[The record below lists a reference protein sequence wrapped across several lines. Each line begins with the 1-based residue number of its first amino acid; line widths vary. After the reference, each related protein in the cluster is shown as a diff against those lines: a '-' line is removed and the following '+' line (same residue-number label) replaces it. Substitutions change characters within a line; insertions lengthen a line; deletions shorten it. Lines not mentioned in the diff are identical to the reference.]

1 LEQMEF
7 EKRIT
12 LIMDALSD
20 AGYDPVAQITGYIQ
34 TGDDTFITRKND
46 AISIIRTLD
55 KKQIEQYFE
64 DIRE

>member
-1 LEQMEF
+1 MEQMEF

-12 LIMDALSD
+12 LIMNALSD

-46 AISIIRTLD
+46 ARSIIRTLD

>member
-12 LIMDALSD
+12 LIMNALSD

-46 AISIIRTLD
+46 ARSIIRTLD

>member
-46 AISIIRTLD
+46 ARSIIRTLD

>member
-1 LEQMEF
+1 MEQMEF

-46 AISIIRTLD
+46 ARSIIRTLD